1 MPCVYRMG
9 FSSAMRLVGWVSASG
24 AAKQEIQISA
34 CYGIYDS
41 GGAIDF
47 FCQRGSG
54 QNRAGG
60 GKACTKPY
68 FAGWISAAGVAEQ
81 ETGHIV

>member
-1 MPCVYRMG
+1 
-9 FSSAMRLVGWVSASG
+9 MRLQDGFLKCHAFTGWVSASG

-47 FCQRGSG
+47 S
-54 QNRAGG
+54 A
-60 GKACTKPY
+60 
-68 FAGWISAAGVAEQ
+68 SAAVGKTGQ
-81 ETGHIV
+81 EAGRPAQNHILPDGFLLPV